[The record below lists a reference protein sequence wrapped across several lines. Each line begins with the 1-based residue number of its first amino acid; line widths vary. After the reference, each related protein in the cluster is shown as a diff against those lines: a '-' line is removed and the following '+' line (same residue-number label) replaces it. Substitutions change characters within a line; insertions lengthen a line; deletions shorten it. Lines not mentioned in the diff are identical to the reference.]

1 MDQEIENIILPGQE
15 KRTRYLSAI
24 DPQVVQTIVEKV
36 TEQIE
41 KLKEIIDHSI
51 ILTSPIVRIY
61 FKRLIEQFMA
71 DLTVLTF
78 NEIDTNIQIQVIG
91 MIKLKINHRKSF

>member
-1 MDQEIENIILPGQE
+1 
-15 KRTRYLSAI
+15 
-24 DPQVVQTIVEKV
+24 VVQTIVEKV

-71 DLTVLTF
+71 DLTVLSF

-91 MIKLKINHRKSF
+91 MIKLEN